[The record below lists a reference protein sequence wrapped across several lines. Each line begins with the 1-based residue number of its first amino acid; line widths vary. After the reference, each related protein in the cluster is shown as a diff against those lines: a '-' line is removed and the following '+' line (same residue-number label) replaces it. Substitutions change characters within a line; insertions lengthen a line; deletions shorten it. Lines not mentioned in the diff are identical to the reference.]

1 MRAAVLHEIGQEK
14 LEVLDDV
21 EAVGFGP
28 GKVKLRI
35 RATGLCHSDVSAMS
49 GVLPQPAPFIPGHE
63 GAGEVVDVGDGV
75 TGLNAG

>member
-1 MRAAVLHEIGQEK
+1 MRAAVLHEIGQDK

-49 GVLPQPAPFIPGHE
+49 GVLPQPAPSSRATRARARSSTSATASPG
-63 GAGEVVDVGDGV
+63 
-75 TGLNAG
+75 

>member
-1 MRAAVLHEIGQEK
+1 MRAAVLHEIGQDK

-63 GAGEVVDVGDGV
+63 GAGEVWTSATASPG
-75 TGLNAG
+75 